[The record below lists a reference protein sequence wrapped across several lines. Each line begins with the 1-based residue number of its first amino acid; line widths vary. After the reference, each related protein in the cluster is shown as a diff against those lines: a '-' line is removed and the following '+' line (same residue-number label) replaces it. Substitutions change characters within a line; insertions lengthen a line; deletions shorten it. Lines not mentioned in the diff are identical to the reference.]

1 MIFII
6 VGQVTLYFPQNTNAR
21 IIGTTSILGMT
32 DTVNPDHK
40 TEWCWYKTT
49 DEYGSD
55 KYVQIASCN
64 CLGYENWFG
73 NKAEWM
79 DKVSLPNS
87 PSSEQY
93 KLYIEMPDGT
103 TRKVK
108 STTTSGY
115 MTAVVHQKW
124 MDIVSAAGA
133 GSSTTYYC
141 DEFVPSGSTGRV
153 VFRSNNSAVAFAGV
167 GRANCGYDSSNAD
180 ASIGSRLAFR
190 GKIEVAESVGAFKS
204 LSVPEEYA

>member
-1 MIFII
+1 
-6 VGQVTLYFPQNTNAR
+6 
-21 IIGTTSILGMT
+21 
-32 DTVNPDHK
+32 
-40 TEWCWYKTT
+40 
-49 DEYGSD
+49 
-55 KYVQIASCN
+55 
-64 CLGYENWFG
+64 
-73 NKAEWM
+73 
-79 DKVSLPNS
+79 
-87 PSSEQY
+87 
-93 KLYIEMPDGT
+93 MPDGT

-141 DEFVPSGSTGRV
+141 DEFVPSSAAGRV
-153 VFRSNNSAVAFAGV
+153 VYRSDSRADAYAGV
-167 GRANCGYDSSNAD
+167 GRAYCGHDSSYAN

-190 GKIEVAESVGAFKS
+190 GKIEVAESVVAFKS

>member
-1 MIFII
+1 
-6 VGQVTLYFPQNTNAR
+6 
-21 IIGTTSILGMT
+21 
-32 DTVNPDHK
+32 
-40 TEWCWYKTT
+40 
-49 DEYGSD
+49 
-55 KYVQIASCN
+55 
-64 CLGYENWFG
+64 
-73 NKAEWM
+73 M

-108 STTTSGY
+108 STTTSGF

-153 VFRSNNSAVAFAGV
+153 VFRSYNYAIAYAGV
-167 GRANCGYDSSNAD
+167 GRANCGYDSSNTYAYV
-180 ASIGSRLAFR
+180 GSRLGNSPRELQSAYRAGHACPIRCR
-190 GKIEVAESVGAFKS
+190 GG
-204 LSVPEEYA
+204 